1 MKWTGSLA
9 TLTSQIIPDSGVYL
23 VVSEPYMIGEDQ
35 SYSPLLHVV
44 DVVYKGETRPVAI
57 RSLVRVP

>member
-1 MKWTGSLA
+1 M
-9 TLTSQIIPDSGVYL
+9 TSQIIPDSGVYL